1 MKAHVIAPIQERVL
15 SFAIDGAVQPQLSQ
29 ILQELSIEERP
40 VTMEEL
46 GQDVGYLAGFP
57 GFDRKENTAASEILP
72 SCGGVICLC
81 GISNKR
87 MNALLEALNSKK
99 IIIPLKAMVTATNQ
113 KWSFAEL
120 IKELSREHAA
130 FQKQGNAK

>member
-46 GQDVGYLAGFP
+46 GQDVGYLAVSYTHL
-57 GFDRKENTAASEILP
+57 D
-72 SCGGVICLC
+72 VY
-81 GISNKR
+81 KR
-87 MNALLEALNSKK
+87 Q
-99 IIIPLKAMVTATNQ
+99 VQ
-113 KWSFAEL
+113 C
-120 IKELSREHAA
+120 
-130 FQKQGNAK
+130 